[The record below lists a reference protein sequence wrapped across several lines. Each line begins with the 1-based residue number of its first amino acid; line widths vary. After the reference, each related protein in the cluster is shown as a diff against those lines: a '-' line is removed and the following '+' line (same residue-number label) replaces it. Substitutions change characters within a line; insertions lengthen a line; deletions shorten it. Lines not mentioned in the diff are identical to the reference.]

1 MKVFLP
7 QTQLATNQHLFI
19 SGSKSESN
27 RLLILKQLFDKLQI
41 GNLSDADDV
50 RAMEQ
55 ALESKG
61 ELVDIHHAGTTMRFL
76 TAYYSLCTTRE
87 VVLTGSSRMQ
97 ERPIGVLVEALR
109 QLNAEITYVNKEGFP
124 PLKIK
129 GHLSEGGKITLPAN
143 VSSQYITALLLIGTK
158 LEKGMEL
165 HLIGEVT
172 SRPYIEMTLQLLRKL
187 GAKVFFEDNVIHVY
201 PIEQIVETNFVVESD
216 WSSASYFYSM
226 IALSEIGTKIQLS
239 SYKEESLQGD
249 SKVAL
254 LYEQLGVNTSY
265 KADATIELTKVKHV
279 NTAFEA
285 NLIET
290 PDLAQTIAVTCFGLG
305 IDCRMSGLHTLKIKE
320 TDRLLA
326 LKTEL
331 SKLGATISVDDES
344 LTLEASKEIR
354 SNISID
360 TYQDHRMALAFAP
373 LVLKTNLMINEA
385 EVVTKSFI
393 SYWDDL
399 QKLGFQVQEQ

>member
-265 KADATIELTKVKHV
+265 QADATIELTKVKHV

-331 SKLGATISVDDES
+331 SKLGATISVDDEN

-354 SNISID
+354 PNISID

-373 LVLKTNLMINEA
+373 LALKTNLMINEA